1 MWCIWLHSS
10 HIFDFIC
17 QENCRQ
23 YFTVTLP
30 KFAREWFYLFSLS
43 RLTHN
48 ITSHHIT
55 SHHATNVHKNKKI
68 SNFAQTTD
76 NKENIN
82 IFILLKR
89 TTQQKGCQ
97 QYSTTLL
104 YLIDRY
110 NKFTN
115 LLLLLY
121 SIVATTTT
129 TRRKKRQERQER
141 EIAYTVA
148 EIKFLRRLCR
158 CRKKFLA

>member
-1 MWCIWLHSS
+1 
-10 HIFDFIC
+10 
-17 QENCRQ
+17 
-23 YFTVTLP
+23 
-30 KFAREWFYLFSLS
+30 
-43 RLTHN
+43 
-48 ITSHHIT
+48 
-55 SHHATNVHKNKKI
+55 VHKNKKI

-129 TRRKKRQERQER
+129 RRKKRQERER
-141 EIAYTVA
+141 ER
-148 EIKFLRRLCR
+148 ER
-158 CRKKFLA
+158 